1 MPKENIFRRIKHSM
15 FSILNTIKDGI
26 NEIFPPLP
34 SMYIEEEDQNC
45 ESNNNP
51 IKFHEIEKRKEKK
64 IEKKIHNTYTIYNS
78 VDIINNTGN
87 NTDTEYNTENKNNTE
102 HINKCT
108 ENKQDTKNNEYLTD
122 YKIFQLKNKIKS
134 RKRTHTDNITTETT
148 TKRRNTYGYIDST
161 LNTENTITKNNEELP
176 KYKMIQLK
184 NTIPSRKRTHTNDII
199 TEKPT
204 KRRQTYGYR
213 ESTLNT
219 ENTITKN
226 NEELP
231 KYKMIQL
238 KNTIPSRKRTHTN
251 DIITEKPTKRR
262 QTYGYRESTLNT
274 EITKNNQELPKLK
287 IFQQKNTIQARKRTH
302 TNDIATEKPS
312 KRRNTYGHRDYKSTI
327 QCNGKITDISL
338 SESTK
343 DHAAKKST
351 LKRRLGGAITPT
363 KKRKIDDNNTLTKKC
378 RVPSR
383 QHFPKFK
390 YGGNDLGSKTAFSK
404 DSTINNT
411 DGMINTKQYLQNIHE
426 RLNRPDKYR
435 INMTKSEPNYIS
447 IIYHQPLRSKSA
459 IGTPFWFN
467 TCKTDQEPTKD
478 YDELD

>member
-1 MPKENIFRRIKHSM
+1 MPEKNIFRRIKHSM

-45 ESNNNP
+45 ESNNNR
-51 IKFHEIEKRKEKK
+51 IKCHDIEKRKEKK
-64 IEKKIHNTYTIYNS
+64 IEKKIHNTYTIYNT

-122 YKIFQLKNKIKS
+122 YKIFHLKNKIKS

-148 TKRRNTYGYIDST
+148 TKRRNTYGYIDAT
-161 LNTENTITKNNEELP
+161 LNTENTITVNNEELP
-176 KYKMIQLK
+176 KYKMIQRK
-184 NTIPSRKRTHTNDII
+184 NTIQSRKRTHTNDIT

-204 KRRQTYGYR
+204 KRRHTYGYR
-213 ESTLNT
+213 ESTF
-219 ENTITKN
+219 
-226 NEELP
+226 
-231 KYKMIQL
+231 
-238 KNTIPSRKRTHTN
+238 
-251 DIITEKPTKRR
+251 
-262 QTYGYRESTLNT
+262 NT
-274 EITKNNQELPKLK
+274 EITKNNQELPKFK
-287 IFQQKNTIQARKRTH
+287 MFQQKNTIQARKRTH
-302 TNDIATEKPS
+302 TNDITTENPI

-383 QHFPKFK
+383 QHFPKFN

-404 DSTINNT
+404 DSTINDT

-459 IGTPFWFN
+459 IGTPFWYN
-467 TCKTDQEPTKD
+467 TCKTYQEPKED

>member
-34 SMYIEEEDQNC
+34 SMYIEEKDQNC
-45 ESNNNP
+45 ESKNNP
-51 IKFHEIEKRKEKK
+51 IKCHDIEKRKEKK
-64 IEKKIHNTYTIYNS
+64 IEKKIHNTYTIYNT

-108 ENKQDTKNNEYLTD
+108 ENKQNTKNNEYLTD

-148 TKRRNTYGYIDST
+148 TKRQNTYGYINST
-161 LNTENTITKNNEELP
+161 P
-176 KYKMIQLK
+176 
-184 NTIPSRKRTHTNDII
+184 
-199 TEKPT
+199 
-204 KRRQTYGYR
+204 
-213 ESTLNT
+213 NT

-287 IFQQKNTIQARKRTH
+287 MFQLKNTIQARKRTH